1 MLIFEPHILPMN
13 KALLLLLMLAGPAS
27 TLLRAQSSDYALQP
41 NAKTNVTAAVAVEDG
56 YLWVT
61 NGINP
66 KKKGLPVIQKWDK
79 DGQILWEKTLNID
92 FTYWGYDAYELYFLK
107 ILTADQNILLA
118 ANVFVDFA
126 YYPMLILLDS
136 EGKFLDN
143 RILPNTFLSFFGE
156 LTSIYANQLFPL
168 VYLIDGELFRL
179 DNFDTD
185 PVSLGINTSI
195 SGLAPYAN
203 GQILAALR
211 KEGVVRIDRQTG
223 ITIDSLHKDVSDV
236 NFIYTTKENNILL
249 AGYSRLILLDDQFNV
264 IVEKQHNLGRLTAGF
279 FDEQTWYLNGLKDV
293 HRFDSALN
301 YIGVLQEPTSDA
313 TIKRVLPGETHHW
326 AIGNETFN
334 AFRMPLQFDGTFEPP
349 MEDVSLTWLQA
360 EKIDLIR
367 LDQWHFQMTLKG
379 VELHVTNLGQDT
391 LEEIVINWDLP
402 NDLCLNDEIYKG
414 NQRLN
419 FLKINNLGIAPGE
432 TTIISQLFDTT
443 YSIYYNNCYLFLYWD
458 ELCFELSI
466 PNQRLDA
473 NNDNDRVCLPITFT
487 PLISDLD
494 QEEASLVQVYPNP
507 FASTL
512 TIAGIPIQCATIDIY
527 DGLGRAMQRI
537 TPTSEKLTV
546 DLSANGSGLNHLVFR
561 CSDGIILGYE
571 TLIKE

>member
-1 MLIFEPHILPMN
+1 
-13 KALLLLLMLAGPAS
+13 
-27 TLLRAQSSDYALQP
+27 
-41 NAKTNVTAAVAVEDG
+41 
-56 YLWVT
+56 
-61 NGINP
+61 
-66 KKKGLPVIQKWDK
+66 
-79 DGQILWEKTLNID
+79 
-92 FTYWGYDAYELYFLK
+92 
-107 ILTADQNILLA
+107 
-118 ANVFVDFA
+118 
-126 YYPMLILLDS
+126 
-136 EGKFLDN
+136 
-143 RILPNTFLSFFGE
+143 
-156 LTSIYANQLFPL
+156 
-168 VYLIDGELFRL
+168 
-179 DNFDTD
+179 
-185 PVSLGINTSI
+185 
-195 SGLAPYAN
+195 
-203 GQILAALR
+203 
-211 KEGVVRIDRQTG
+211 
-223 ITIDSLHKDVSDV
+223 
-236 NFIYTTKENNILL
+236 
-249 AGYSRLILLDDQFNV
+249 
-264 IVEKQHNLGRLTAGF
+264 
-279 FDEQTWYLNGLKDV
+279 
-293 HRFDSALN
+293 
-301 YIGVLQEPTSDA
+301 
-313 TIKRVLPGETHHW
+313 
-326 AIGNETFN
+326 
-334 AFRMPLQFDGTFEPP
+334 
-349 MEDVSLTWLQA
+349 
-360 EKIDLIR
+360 
-367 LDQWHFQMTLKG
+367 MTLKG
-379 VELHVTNLGQDT
+379 VEIHVTKLQQDT
-391 LEEIVINWDLP
+391 IEEIVINLDLP

-419 FLKINNLGIAPGE
+419 FIKINNLGIAPGE